1 MIKCKKQNDTLVC
14 ELDTN
19 INEENAAKIA
29 NTISVEMELSEN
41 ISKIALDFKNVDFID
56 NSTIGLLIYL
66 QKKIKDI
73 EIFNCN
79 KSIAMAIKISGVKNV
94 TLF

>member
-1 MIKCKKQNDTLVC
+1 MIKCKKQNDILVC

-41 ISKIALDFKNVDFID
+41 ISKLALDFKNVDFID

>member
-1 MIKCKKQNDTLVC
+1 MIKCKKQNDILVC

-41 ISKIALDFKNVDFID
+41 ISKLALDFKNVDFID

-94 TLF
+94 ILF

>member
-1 MIKCKKQNDTLVC
+1 MIKCKKQNDALVC

-19 INEENAAKIA
+19 INEENATKIA

-41 ISKIALDFKNVDFID
+41 ISKLALDFKNVDFID

-94 TLF
+94 IIF